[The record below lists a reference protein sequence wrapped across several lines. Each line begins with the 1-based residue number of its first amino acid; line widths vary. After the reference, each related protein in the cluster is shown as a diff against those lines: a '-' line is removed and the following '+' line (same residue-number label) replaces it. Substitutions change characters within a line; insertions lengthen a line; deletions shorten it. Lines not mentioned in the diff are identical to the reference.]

1 MSESLQ
7 SVMWSVLA
15 ESLIIPYIFHSPVVS
30 TTYKVRKFINWCYA
44 PLHER
49 KLFDKRNQPYS
60 SRSFH
65 LTRQPL
71 LQCLKALMYS
81 LCLQKSKAL

>member
-1 MSESLQ
+1 MPESLQ
-7 SVMWSVLA
+7 SVMWGVLA

-30 TTYKVRKFINWCYA
+30 TIYKIRIFVTGA
-44 PLHER
+44 MPLSTNE

-60 SRSFH
+60 SRIFH

-71 LQCLKALMYS
+71 LQCLKALMFF
-81 LCLQKSKAL
+81 LCLQKSNAL